1 MEALKRFKEEE
12 DWKNAQAELK
22 RAEEDRILLE
32 EKQRIEELEAEEKR
46 KIEEQILLEEN
57 RRLLEEKTKN

>member
-46 KIEEQILLEEN
+46 KN
-57 RRLLEEKTKN
+57 